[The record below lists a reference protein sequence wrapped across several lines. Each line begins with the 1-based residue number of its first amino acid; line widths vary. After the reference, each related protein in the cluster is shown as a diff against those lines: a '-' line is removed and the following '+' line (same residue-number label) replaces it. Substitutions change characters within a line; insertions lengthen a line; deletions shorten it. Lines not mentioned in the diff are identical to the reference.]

1 VLLRKSAYPI
11 RMATTPEITA
21 ALKARLKELDDE
33 RRSITRF
40 LGALF
45 KKAKRNATSSVA
57 KATSKRRKMSA
68 AAKKKMSR
76 VAKA

>member
-1 VLLRKSAYPI
+1 
-11 RMATTPEITA
+11 MATTPEITA

-45 KKAKRNATSSVA
+45 KKATKTATSSAA
-57 KATSKRRKMSA
+57 KATRKRRKMSA
-68 AAKKKMSR
+68 AAKKKISR
-76 VAKA
+76 MAKA

>member
-1 VLLRKSAYPI
+1 
-11 RMATTPEITA
+11 MATTPEITA

-45 KKAKRNATSSVA
+45 KKAKRTATSSVA
-57 KATSKRRKMSA
+57 KATRKRKMSA

-76 VAKA
+76 RAKA